1 MTGHGHDGPRR
12 SIGSACNAHAASKTP
27 TSARGGVVVSGAGR
41 LVRVVTFPEGIVV
54 SGAGRL
60 VSVVTIP
67 EGIVV
72 SGAGR
77 LVSVPALGTGVVAVA
92 IR

>member
-27 TSARGGVVVSGAGR
+27 TSALVGV
-41 LVRVVTFPEGIVV
+41 VV

-60 VSVVTIP
+60 VSVVTFP